1 MKFFMHDISIKKIF
15 NYQQYIKPTKI
26 KKNIY
31 RNLYG
36 PRILFNFIFHRVL
49 KSVIQ
54 NLDPFK
60 NLSSNILFLF
70 LSIVK
75 SHGKLE
81 CTVKCT

>member
-1 MKFFMHDISIKKIF
+1 MNQNKKK
-15 NYQQYIKPTKI
+15 Y
-26 KKNIY
+26 IY
-31 RNLYG
+31 RNLYKMVQESCL
-36 PRILFNFIFHRVL
+36 ISYFIEFL
-49 KSVIQ
+49 KVIQ

>member
-1 MKFFMHDISIKKIF
+1 MHDISIKKIF

-31 RNLYG
+31 RIYTVQEFCLISY
-36 PRILFNFIFHRVL
+36 FIEFL
-49 KSVIQ
+49 KVIQ

-70 LSIVK
+70 VSIVK